1 MSSLNLLAHVS
12 TVSEENFE
20 SIGDRPQ
27 TELIKSRLNNLTG
40 VLDIQYHSEIRSR
53 ILQYTVS
60 SRKST
65 EALLGRAMQYF
76 PLFEEK
82 LREKDLPQDLK
93 YVAVIESMLR
103 PTAKSRVGAYGLW
116 QFMPATGRMYG
127 LNKDRYLDQRADPEL
142 ATEAAVQYLSDLYDQ
157 FGDWTVAIAA
167 YNCGPGNVRKAIRR
181 SGKTDFW
188 GMKRYLPKETQKYVP
203 RVIAASYLMNYYHS
217 HDLTPRGYAAVFQD
231 TETVI
236 PDENMSL
243 KEVSK
248 SLNLDLESLRELN
261 PMYKGDRI
269 VGNKSNILRL
279 PSNRVQMYYAVYDQE
294 QLESLL
300 AVSDAY
306 DRHRK
311 YIDRDSTDQMARLVA
326 AYQDEADLQALE
338 S

>member
-1 MSSLNLLAHVS
+1 MTSLNLLAHVS

-40 VLDIQYHSEIRSR
+40 VLDIRYHSEIRSR

-65 EALLGRAMQYF
+65 EELLGRAMQYF

-82 LREKDLPQDLK
+82 LREKNLPQDLK

-103 PTAKSRVGAYGLW
+103 PTAKSRAGAYGLW
-116 QFMPATGRMYG
+116 QFMPATGKMYG
-127 LNKDRYLDQRADPEL
+127 LSKDRYIDHRADPEL
-142 ATEAAVQYLSDLYDQ
+142 ATESAVQYLSDLYDQ

-167 YNCGPGNVRKAIRR
+167 YNCGPGNIRKAIRR
-181 SGKTDFW
+181 SGRTDFW
-188 GMKRYLPKETQKYVP
+188 GMKRFLPKETQNYVP

-217 HDLTPRGYAAVFQD
+217 HNLTPRGYEAVFQD

-236 PDENMSL
+236 PQEDMSFSEL
-243 KEVSK
+243 SK
-248 SLNLDLESLRELN
+248 SLNLDLKSLIDLN
-261 PMYKGDRI
+261 PMYRGDKI

-279 PSNRVQMYYAVYDQE
+279 PANRVQMYYAVYDQE
-294 QLESLL
+294 QLETLL
-300 AVSDAY
+300 AVSDTS
-306 DRHRK
+306 DRHRR
-311 YIDRDSTDQMARLVA
+311 YIERDSIDQMARLVA
-326 AYQDEADLQALE
+326 AYQGTAEV
-338 S
+338 